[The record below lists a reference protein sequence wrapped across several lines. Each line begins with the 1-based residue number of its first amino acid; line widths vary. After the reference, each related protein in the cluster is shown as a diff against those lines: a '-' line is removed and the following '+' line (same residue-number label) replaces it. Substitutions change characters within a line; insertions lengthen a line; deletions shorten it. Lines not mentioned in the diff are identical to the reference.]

1 MATQKKQLE
10 IEFSQDM
17 VKQPLVYQLNR
28 KFDVVINLR
37 AGQWTEEGG
46 YLRLELEGTPEEI
59 ERVLT
64 FLRDEGV
71 SVKDV
76 EAGA

>member
-1 MATQKKQLE
+1 MTTQKKQLR

-46 YLRLELEGTPEEI
+46 FLRLELEGSAEEI
-59 ERVLT
+59 ERVMT
-64 FLRDEGV
+64 FLRDQGV
-71 SVKDV
+71 AVAEV
-76 EAGA
+76 EA

>member
-1 MATQKKQLE
+1 MATLKKQLR

-46 YLRLELEGTPEEI
+46 FLRLELEGTTEEI
-59 ERVLT
+59 GRVLT
-64 FLRDEGV
+64 FLRDQGV
-71 SVKDV
+71 AVTDL
-76 EAGA
+76 EA

>member
-10 IEFSQDM
+10 IEFSQEM

-28 KFDVVINLR
+28 KFDLVINLR

-46 YLRLELEGTPEEI
+46 FLRLELEGAPEEI

-64 FLRDEGV
+64 FLRDQGV
-71 SVKDV
+71 SIKDV
-76 EAGA
+76 EGA

>member
-10 IEFSQDM
+10 IEFSQEM

-28 KFDVVINLR
+28 KFDLMINLR

-46 YLRLELEGTPEEI
+46 YLRLELEGSPEEI
-59 ERVLT
+59 ERVMT
-64 FLRDEGV
+64 FLRDQGV
-71 SVKDV
+71 AIKEIGD
-76 EAGA
+76 A

>member
-1 MATQKKQLE
+1 MAPLKKQIQ

-28 KFDVVINLR
+28 KFDLMINLQ

-46 YLRLELEGTPEEI
+46 FLHLELEGDQEEI
-59 ERVLT
+59 DRVMT
-64 FLRDEGV
+64 FLRDQGV
-71 SVKDV
+71 DV
-76 EAGA
+76 REIAAG

>member
-1 MATQKKQLE
+1 MATQKKQLR

-46 YLRLELEGTPEEI
+46 FLRLELEGSAEEI
-59 ERVLT
+59 ERVMT
-64 FLRDEGV
+64 FLRDQGV
-71 SVKDV
+71 AVAEV
-76 EAGA
+76 EA

>member
-10 IEFSQDM
+10 IEFSQEM

-28 KFDVVINLR
+28 KFDLMINLR

-46 YLRLELEGTPEEI
+46 YLRLELEGSPEEI
-59 ERVLT
+59 ERVMT
-64 FLRDEGV
+64 FLRDQGV
-71 SVKDV
+71 AIKEISD
-76 EAGA
+76 A

>member
-10 IEFSQDM
+10 IEFSQEM

-28 KFDVVINLR
+28 KFDLMINLR

-46 YLRLELEGTPEEI
+46 YLRLELEGSAEEI
-59 ERVLT
+59 ERVMT
-64 FLRDEGV
+64 FLRDQGV
-71 SVKDV
+71 AIKEIGD
-76 EAGA
+76 A

>member
-1 MATQKKQLE
+1 MANLKKQLQ

-28 KFDVVINLR
+28 KFDVVINMR

-46 YLRLELEGTPEEI
+46 FLRLDLEGSPEEI
-59 ERVLT
+59 TRVMT
-64 FLRDEGV
+64 FLHDQGVKVTDLEG
-71 SVKDV
+71 
-76 EAGA
+76 A